1 MPVIKF
7 SLYHRFIMYGNT
19 SRQITLFKID
29 QTIRNKFYI
38 EGNMNRY

>member
-7 SLYHRFIMYGNT
+7 SLYHRFIMCGNT
-19 SRQITLFKID
+19 SRQITIFKID